1 MKKYML
7 LMVATLLFSVS
18 YSSGSAS
25 SKTAVVTEVRSSQ
38 TPAGTATLI
47 VSGASTELVLRTE
60 PTPKAVV
67 SPKYVILAAKKVL
80 PKTVLLTGA
89 AGYSIPLYKEYAE
102 RWYSSRTEEKTINE
116 YLIAR
121 NKTTRCLLLS

>member
-7 LMVATLLFSVS
+7 LMVAALLFSVS

-47 VSGASTELVLRTE
+47 VGVAGTEIVLRTE

-67 SPKYVILAAKKVL
+67 SPKYVILAAKK
-80 PKTVLLTGA
+80 A
-89 AGYSIPLYKEYAE
+89 YRREDY
-102 RWYSSRTEEKTINE
+102 
-116 YLIAR
+116 
-121 NKTTRCLLLS
+121 